1 MQLINHQYHSLEKLE
16 LFLTTLLSIPHQSL
30 FVQFFSG
37 TTDKSILQPVLDYLS
52 AHLPNINLIGAT
64 TAGEILDGS
73 ISDSGIVIA
82 FSLFEATDIS
92 TYYYPKANFEDGV
105 CAALEVV
112 TQRTKACIM
121 FNEGYKSDSE
131 LFLDGF
137 TSICN
142 DIMIAGGNAS
152 DGLSFIKTYVIEGSA
167 IHDEGM
173 VIAVL
178 DSDVLIV
185 NNASSFS
192 WTPVGREMIIT
203 KVANSTIYEI
213 DDQPVKDIY
222 TNYLGSKIISNL
234 PLSAVEF
241 PLVKLEDDI
250 AVARTLIEI
259 DGEGGFIYA
268 GHFNQGDIVRFAIGN
283 TEEVLTRASEIQ
295 ALICSNPLEATYI
308 YSCVARKLYLQEQV
322 NYELGLINNIAP
334 SVGFFT
340 YGEFYHSSH
349 KNKLLHITTTTLSLS
364 EKNTSFKFIELPEV
378 HSHKH
383 SMLESLTHL
392 LNVVQAESDY
402 NRKLLSEGL
411 IDEVTGIKNR
421 LALLNDMKAIKDSVS
436 LALINI
442 NHFSNVNNY
451 YGYQFGDKL
460 LRVFAKKLQ
469 ASAGHNHVYRVSGDE
484 FAVLGSKIQ
493 TSQEYRKSIMML
505 FAHLNGCSFLI
516 DTHDIFVNISAG
528 SATSDNLMVYN
539 LAHIALKEAKE
550 HQGKVIFYDD
560 HITLKT
566 KIQNNI
572 LMLSKIK
579 SALKNDKIIP
589 YFQGIVD
596 IKTRKIVKY
605 ESLIRMIDEEGNVLS
620 PYFFLEHAKKSNLYS
635 SLTQTMIIKTFKHFE
650 HLETDFSINLL
661 LEDIKNDETKN
672 LLYNTLQK
680 SPATKHAIFEIVES
694 EGIEEFD
701 EVAAFIDKVKSYGCR
716 IAIDDF
722 GTGYSNFSYLA
733 QLNIDFI
740 KIDGSLIKNITTN
753 PDHLLAVESIIFFA
767 HKKGIKTI
775 AEFVEDEVTFDKLVD
790 LGVSY
795 CQGYLFSIP
804 SPKLSDQV

>member
-1 MQLINHQYHSLEKLE
+1 MQLINHQYHSLEQLE
-16 LFLTTLLSIPHQSL
+16 LFLDSILVIPHQSL
-30 FVQFFSG
+30 LVQFFSG
-37 TTDKSILQPVLDYLS
+37 TTDTSILQPILDYLTVRIP
-52 AHLPNINLIGAT
+52 HINLIGAT

-73 ISDSGIVIA
+73 MSDSGIIIA
-82 FSLFEATDIS
+82 FSLFEATDVSIH
-92 TYYYPKANFEDGV
+92 YYPKANFDDGV
-105 CAALEVV
+105 RAALEIVSN
-112 TQRTKACIM
+112 RTKACIM

-142 DIMIAGGNAS
+142 DIMISGGNAS
-152 DGLSFIKTYVIEGSA
+152 DGLSFIKTYVIEGSN
-167 IHDEGM
+167 IHNEGM

-192 WTPVGREMIIT
+192 WTPVGREMTIT
-203 KVANSTIYEI
+203 KVADNIVYEI
-213 DDQPVKDIY
+213 DNQPVKDIY
-222 TNYLGSKIISNL
+222 TNYLGSNIITNL

-241 PLVKLEDDI
+241 PLVKLEDGI
-250 AVARTLIEI
+250 AIARTLIQT
-259 DGEGGFIYA
+259 DGDGGFIYA

-283 TEEVLTRASEIQ
+283 TEEILTRASDIQ
-295 ALICSNPLEATYI
+295 TLICSNPVEATYI

-349 KNKLLHITTTTLSLS
+349 KTKLLHITTTTLSLS
-364 EKNTSFKFIELPEV
+364 EKNTASTFIELPEV
-378 HSHKH
+378 HSHRH

-392 LNVVQAESDY
+392 LNAVQAESDH
-402 NRKLLSEGL
+402 NRQLLSEGL

-421 LALLNDMKAIKDSVS
+421 LGLLSDMKTINGSVS
-436 LALINI
+436 LTLINI
-442 NHFSNVNNY
+442 KQFSNVNNY

-460 LRVFAKKLQ
+460 LKVFAKKLQ
-469 ASAGHNHVYRVSGDE
+469 ICVGHPHVYRVSGDE
-484 FAVLGSKIQ
+484 FAILGSKSQ
-493 TSQEYRKSIMML
+493 SSQENRENIITI
-505 FAHLNGCSFLI
+505 FAYLDGCSFII
-516 DTHDIFVNISAG
+516 DTHEIFVNIAAG
-528 SATSDNLMVYN
+528 SASAKNLMVYN

-550 HQGKVIFYDD
+550 RQGKVIFYDD
-560 HITLKT
+560 NITLKT

-572 LMLSKIK
+572 LMLGKIK
-579 SALKNDKIIP
+579 SALKDDRFLP

-596 IKTRKIVKY
+596 NKTRCIVKY
-605 ESLIRMIDEEGNVLS
+605 ESLIRMIDEDGTVLS

-635 SLTQTMIIKTFKHFE
+635 ALTQLMITKTFKRFE
-650 HLETDFSINLL
+650 HLKTDFSINLL
-661 LEDIKNDETKN
+661 LEDIKNDETKD
-672 LLYNTLQK
+672 LLYTILQK

-694 EGIEEFD
+694 EGIEDFD
-701 EVAAFIDKVKSYGCR
+701 EVATFIDKLKSYGCR

-733 QLNIDFI
+733 QLNIDYI

-753 PDHLLAVESIIFFA
+753 PDHLLAVESIVFFA

-775 AEFVEDEVTFDKLVD
+775 AEFVEDEVTFNKLVD
-790 LGVSY
+790 LGITYS
-795 CQGYLFSIP
+795 QGYLFSVP
-804 SPKLSDQV
+804 SPKLED